1 MKVTISLPDQ
11 VFKQAEAV
19 AKQLEISRDEL
30 YEKAL
35 KVYLEEHNRSQI
47 MLKLNAIYAEE
58 SSELDPVL
66 SKIQFVSLPYE
77 EW

>member
-58 SSELDPVL
+58 CSELDPVL

>member
-1 MKVTISLPDQ
+1 MKVTISLPNQ

>member
-1 MKVTISLPDQ
+1 MKVTISLPDS

-19 AKQLEISRDEL
+19 AKQLEISPDEL

-47 MLKLNAIYAEE
+47 LLKLNAIYAEE
-58 SSELDPVL
+58 SSELDTVL
-66 SKIQFVSLPYE
+66 SKMQFVALPYE